1 MERVLVVEDDGFS
14 REMFSDLLEEEGY
27 EVDTAASGEE
37 AIEKLNTR
45 DYHVVVTDLVMRN
58 ISGLDIL
65 AAVKRQDPAIGVI
78 MVTGHA
84 NMETAVYALKNGA
97 HDYLIKPVNQ
107 DEFKHAVALCLEQR
121 RLLDENQ
128 ELKGLVKLLQVSQTI
143 ANCLDLERL
152 YPLVVDVLAKEVG
165 VNKGLGYFFDG
176 GSSLVLK
183 DVKGFSEAFGTRL
196 GSAIMETFNCQGEKG
211 ESVIRLNN
219 FLPSWFIEGSGIEG
233 DLSDAMLLF
242 IRTKAHPQGVVM
254 LFNEPGM
261 PFLSDINYKNL
272 NFIIDQSSLALE
284 NAARYTT
291 ARSLLYVDELTG
303 LFNYRYLEVAMEREV
318 RRAERY
324 GSSLAVIFLDM
335 DLFKQV
341 NDNHGHLN
349 GTKVLRE
356 VGLLISK
363 SVRDVDTV
371 IRYGGD
377 EYTVI
382 LVETDM
388 AGAAVVAERIR
399 LAIEQHDFLVAEGLK
414 VKLTA
419 SLGYSCFPEDSRS
432 KVELLE
438 LADQA
443 MYRGKASGKN
453 VVYSLSGRKSGQMPI
468 INFNKGD

>member
-1 MERVLVVEDDGFS
+1 
-14 REMFSDLLEEEGY
+14 
-27 EVDTAASGEE
+27 
-37 AIEKLNTR
+37 
-45 DYHVVVTDLVMRN
+45 
-58 ISGLDIL
+58 
-65 AAVKRQDPAIGVI
+65 
-78 MVTGHA
+78 
-84 NMETAVYALKNGA
+84 
-97 HDYLIKPVNQ
+97 
-107 DEFKHAVALCLEQR
+107 
-121 RLLDENQ
+121 
-128 ELKGLVKLLQVSQTI
+128 
-143 ANCLDLERL
+143 
-152 YPLVVDVLAKEVG
+152 
-165 VNKGLGYFFDG
+165 
-176 GSSLVLK
+176 
-183 DVKGFSEAFGTRL
+183 
-196 GSAIMETFNCQGEKG
+196 METFNCQGEKS
-211 ESVIRLNN
+211 ESVFRLNN
-219 FLPSWFIEGSGIEG
+219 FLPSCFVEGSGIEG

-242 IRTKAHPQGVVM
+242 IRTKTHPQGVVM

-272 NFIIDQSSLALE
+272 NFVIDQSSLALE

-303 LFNYRYLEVAMEREV
+303 LFNYRYLEVAMEREIK
-318 RRAERY
+318 RAERY

-399 LAIEQHDFLVAEGLK
+399 LTIEQHDFLVAEGLK

-419 SLGYSCFPEDSRS
+419 SLGYSCFPENSRF
-432 KVELLE
+432 KMELLE

-453 VVYSLSGRKSGQMPI
+453 VVYSLSGRKSGRRAGH
-468 INFNKGD
+468 KGN